1 MKFNLLLLVLQR
13 KLSRAAKRNE
23 AFRQFIK
30 DKQLKLI
37 IKTSDNRK
45 GRLYR
50 FDRGR
55 ITSSSRIGEAADAAM
70 VWSDAVTAF
79 KVMSSNNEEASVAA
93 LTDRTLQVDGDFKAF
108 AWFSR
113 SLDIMMGKA

>member
-1 MKFNLLLLVLQR
+1 MKFNLLLFVLQR
-13 KLSRAAKRNE
+13 KLSKAAKHNE
-23 AFRQFIK
+23 AFKQFIK

-37 IKTSDNRK
+37 IKTADDRK

-55 ITSSSRIGEAADAAM
+55 ITSSPRIGDPSDAAM
-70 VWSDAVTAF
+70 VWADADIAF
-79 KVMSSNNEEASVAA
+79 KVMSSNNDEASVAA
-93 LTDRTLQVDGDFKAF
+93 LTDRTLQVEGDFKAF